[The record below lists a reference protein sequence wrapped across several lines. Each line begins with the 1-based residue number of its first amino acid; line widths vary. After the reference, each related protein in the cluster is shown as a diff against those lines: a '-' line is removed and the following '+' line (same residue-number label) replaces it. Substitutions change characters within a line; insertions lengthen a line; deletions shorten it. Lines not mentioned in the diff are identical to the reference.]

1 MSKRARC
8 RRQLLS
14 MIEKG
19 FRLDIQGLR
28 ALAVLSVVVFH
39 ISPRHLPGGYLGVDI
54 FFVISG
60 YLIIGQIWRKLS
72 REQFS
77 FADFYANRFKRL
89 APSLIAMIAIS
100 SVVAYCL
107 LLPSEFEQFAN
118 SALSSLLYY
127 SNFWFYSHSGYFDS
141 KLEFAPLLHT
151 WSLSVEEQFY
161 LFFPLILLVVSKYC
175 KSAKTACI
183 TLSGI
188 ALCFFVL
195 SEWMLSFDSSLSFY
209 ASPTRFWQFIVG
221 GIVAIVPTTKVNHG
235 VRVTLALAGLSTTI
249 AMLFLFNED
258 TSFPG
263 VNAVPI
269 TVATSLII
277 YARIEKGFIYYV
289 LANKLSQF
297 FGNISY
303 SFYLWHWPII
313 VFYKTMFVGSYV
325 LHDKLLVLVI
335 SIALGAVSY
344 FIVETP
350 LRKKHFSASA
360 IKTTG
365 SFLAFSGVLAAGIFV
380 LIPFQKQGVDPY
392 KVFLEKFEN
401 IDHGKTFK
409 RGECFITST
418 NRVDDYNAT
427 SCLNVNDERVNILLV
442 GDSFAAH
449 WVSSL
454 ETTLPNNVTLSQLTA
469 SGCKPTIPLV
479 GEKRCTQLLDWGM
492 KDVIPI
498 LNFDLVLVSARW
510 READIDGLV
519 NMLDFLKQYTP
530 KIAVIGPLVEYQS
543 SLPWLLAR
551 ASENTVQTMS
561 NYTKS
566 AELDNLLGQVIVSK
580 GAVYISLLHKMCPT
594 SDTCTL
600 YAPNGEP
607 MQFDYGHVSHSGAMS
622 LINTFW
628 GNQEIKK
635 IME

>member
-1 MSKRARC
+1 
-8 RRQLLS
+8 

-28 ALAVLSVVVFH
+28 ALAVLSVVFFH
-39 ISPRHLPGGYLGVDI
+39 ISPRHIPGGYLGVDI

-72 REQFS
+72 CEQFS
-77 FADFYANRFKRL
+77 FADFYANRFRRL
-89 APSLIAMIAIS
+89 APSLIAMISVS

-107 LLPSEFEQFAN
+107 FLPSEFEQLAN
-118 SALSSLLYY
+118 SALSSLFYY

-161 LFFPLILLVVSKYC
+161 LLFPLILLGVSKYC
-175 KSAKTACI
+175 KSTKQACVI
-183 TLSGI
+183 LLVI
-188 ALCFFVL
+188 AVCFFSL
-195 SEWMLSFDSSLSFY
+195 SEWVLSYDSSLSFY
-209 ASPTRFWQFIVG
+209 ASPTRFWQFMIG
-221 GIVAIVPTTKVNHG
+221 GIVAIVPATKLNHG
-235 VRVTLALAGLSTTI
+235 VRIALVLAGLFTTI
-249 AMLFLFNED
+249 TLLFVFNEN

-269 TVATSLII
+269 TIATALII
-277 YARIEKGFIYYV
+277 YARIEKGVIHYA

-303 SFYLWHWPII
+303 SFYLWHWPVI
-313 VFYKTMFVGSYV
+313 VFYKTIFIGSYV
-325 LHDKLLVLVI
+325 LHDKLLVLIV
-335 SIALGAVSY
+335 SIVLGTLSY

-350 LRKKHFSASA
+350 LRKKHLSVSS
-360 IKTTG
+360 IKTSGT
-365 SFLAFSGVLAAGIFV
+365 FLVCSAVLASGIFA
-380 LIPFQKQGVDPY
+380 LIPFQKQGVDPN

-401 IDHGKTFK
+401 VDHGKTFK
-409 RGECFITST
+409 RGECFITSA
-418 NRVDDYNAT
+418 NRVDDYNAN
-427 SCLNVNDERVNILLV
+427 SCINVIDGSINILLV

-492 KDVIPI
+492 KDVIPT

-510 READIDGLV
+510 READVDGLV

-551 ASENTVQTMS
+551 ASENAIQTMS

-566 AELDNLLGQVIVSK
+566 SELDYVLGQAVDSR

-594 SDTCTL
+594 SDRCIL
-600 YAPNGEP
+600 YAPNGDP
-607 MQFDYGHVSHSGAMS
+607 MQFDYGHVSHNGAMS
-622 LINTFW
+622 LINEFW

-635 IME
+635 TIE